1 VIAWHFF
8 APISFDRV
16 VVLGYKCSDHDCC
29 DVARWTCFWPG
40 QTRVKCNAHRD
51 GWTKVAGVM
60 GFDLASTPLLVR
72 EWPERDPS
80 EVRFSLLEL
89 DR

>member
-1 VIAWHFF
+1 
-8 APISFDRV
+8 
-16 VVLGYKCSDHDCC
+16 
-29 DVARWTCFWPG
+29 
-40 QTRVKCNAHRD
+40 VKCNAHRD